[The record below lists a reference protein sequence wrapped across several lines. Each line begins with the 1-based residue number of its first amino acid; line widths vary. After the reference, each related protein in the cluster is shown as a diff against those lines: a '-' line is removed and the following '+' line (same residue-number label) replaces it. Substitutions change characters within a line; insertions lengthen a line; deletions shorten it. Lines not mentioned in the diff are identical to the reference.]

1 MWVCNQTRPQNQLS
15 HIGRCIECAT
25 VLSQTDITRRI
36 KRPKTTLSILTIFML
51 RMRTRRHFFLH
62 AVRATQPLT
71 KRPSEIH
78 PFLPRR
84 SLSRCAAAGAC
95 VEARASP
102 AAPMPVG
109 TEPPT
114 EPPVDPVPPPA
125 SPDRQPRSEAPTVSD
140 GDFSEAVPESPPPYL
155 AAGVLPFC
163 ILGGDLLFLL
173 GQQLRFRSRARG
185 TSTSFPKT
193 RGASTPAA
201 AGGATTKGQD
211 SGASG
216 APVKSPSNVS
226 FC

>member
-1 MWVCNQTRPQNQLS
+1 MRNS
-15 HIGRCIECAT
+15 S
-25 VLSQTDITRRI
+25 LSQHHTENELAPISHFSFS
-36 KRPKTTLSILTIFML
+36 LSICFACVPGVIF
-51 RMRTRRHFFLH
+51 FFM
-62 AVRATQPLT
+62 LT

-84 SLSRCAAAGAC
+84 SLLRCAAAGAC

-125 SPDRQPRSEAPTVSD
+125 SPDRQSRPEAPTVGD
-140 GDFSEAVPESPPPYL
+140 GDSSEGVPESPPPYL

-173 GQQLRFRSRARG
+173 GQQLRFRSHPRG

-201 AGGATTKGQD
+201 AGGATTKGQG

-216 APVKSPSNVS
+216 APVKSPSTVS
-226 FC
+226 VC